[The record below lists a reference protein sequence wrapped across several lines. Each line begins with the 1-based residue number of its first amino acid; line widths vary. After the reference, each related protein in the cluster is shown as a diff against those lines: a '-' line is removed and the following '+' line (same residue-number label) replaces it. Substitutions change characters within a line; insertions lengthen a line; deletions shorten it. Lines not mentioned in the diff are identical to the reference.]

1 MTICGGLSK
10 GGKGPFL
17 RNSLALTLWFVVI
30 SLMTIFYLV
39 RGERQ
44 FEEGVLFKSGQLSK
58 VASNQRE
65 KEKKKPVNQE
75 N

>member
-10 GGKGPFL
+10 GGRGPFL

-44 FEEGVLFKSGQLSK
+44 FEEGVLY
-58 VASNQRE
+58 
-65 KEKKKPVNQE
+65 
-75 N
+75 